1 MSIPDSV
8 RHEWLRRVEAEY
20 RSSAISQELTLW
32 LTRIGA
38 SPDLIHEGLRIAD
51 DEIVHAELS
60 FAAYVA
66 AGGSEGP
73 RLERETL
80 GIGAPIDQHPLE
92 VHVLRTVVD
101 VFCLG
106 ETVAVPLF
114 RELRQHATVPE
125 ARTLLDRVLVDEV
138 RHRDFGWLA
147 LGWMLV
153 QPDSATYLTI
163 VNAELPAFFARIK
176 RAYGGIT
183 SDYEVSEVERAWGL
197 MSPKRYGEIL
207 HRTFERDYEP
217 RFQKLG
223 IDANAAWAQA
233 SI

>member
-1 MSIPDSV
+1 MSIPNSV
-8 RHEWLRRVEAEY
+8 TREWLRRVEAEY
-20 RSSAISQELTLW
+20 RSSAITQELTLW
-32 LTRIGA
+32 LTRMGA

-66 AGGSEGP
+66 AGGREGP

-80 GIGAPIDQHPLE
+80 GIGAPIDGRPLE
-92 VHVLRTVVD
+92 IHVLATIVD

-114 RELRQHATVPE
+114 KELRQHATVPE

-138 RHRDFGWLA
+138 RHRDFGWIA
-147 LGWMLV
+147 LGWMLE

-163 VNAELPAFFARIK
+163 IEAELPGFFARIR
-176 RAYGGIT
+176 RAYDSGTI
-183 SDYEVSEVERAWGL
+183 DQEVSDIERAWGL
-197 MSPKRYGEIL
+197 MNPKRYGEIL

-217 RFQKLG
+217 RFRKLG
-223 IDANAAWAQA
+223 IDAKVAWERAG
-233 SI
+233 